1 MKQSVAAAR
10 RGAGLAGHGANP
22 GAAMTM
28 SAPTLTPPTL
38 LHTLSRYWWLIL
50 LRGIAFIVFG
60 VLAFMWPGLT
70 LVTLVLFYGA
80 FAIVD
85 GVLALAHA
93 IMGGGEMGSRWWLV
107 LVGVAGIAA
116 GIVTFMWP
124 GLTALLLLVFIATWA
139 IVLGVFQI
147 AGAIRLRKEIENEW
161 TLILS
166 GALSVGFGLVLLA
179 APGAG
184 AVGLIWV
191 IASYAV
197 VFGVLLVM
205 LAFRLKKHAAA

>member
-1 MKQSVAAAR
+1 MS
-10 RGAGLAGHGANP
+10 
-22 GAAMTM
+22 AMP
-28 SAPTLTPPTL
+28 APTLTPPTL

-70 LVTLVLFYGA
+70 IVTLVLFYGA
-80 FAIVD
+80 FALVD

-93 IMGGGEMGSRWWLV
+93 IMGGDMGSRWWLA
-107 LVGVAGIAA
+107 LVGVAGIAV
-116 GIVTFMWP
+116 GVLTFMWP
-124 GLTALLLLVFIATWA
+124 GLTALLLLVFIACWA

-147 AGAIRLRKEIENEW
+147 AGAIKLRKEIDNEW

-166 GALSVGFGLVLLA
+166 GALSVLFGVVLLV
-179 APGAG
+179 APGPG

-191 IASYAV
+191 IAAYAV

-205 LAFRLKKHAAA
+205 LSFRLKKHQAA

>member
-10 RGAGLAGHGANP
+10 RGAGPATRNP
-22 GAAMTM
+22 GPAMTM

-80 FAIVD
+80 FALVD

-147 AGAIRLRKEIENEW
+147 AGAIRLRKEIDNEW

>member
-10 RGAGLAGHGANP
+10 RGAGAGHART

-80 FAIVD
+80 FALVD

-124 GLTALLLLVFIATWA
+124 GLTALLLLVFIACWA

-147 AGAIRLRKEIENEW
+147 AGAIKLRKEIDNEW